1 MEDAAVY
8 PITNPRWAAYHA
20 AHVHNA
26 VYLDAIQ
33 GFDPANVWLSPDKNG
48 G

>member
-1 MEDAAVY
+1 MG
-8 PITNPRWAAYHA
+8 AYHA